1 MVEIM
6 PSRTLRARRL
16 APLIAVTMAAT
27 ALILAPA
34 PGSLSVVGTKWLSSL
49 GLSVPHVDLVSEVTL
64 VLLALAAASVIGRV
78 WWKHPSQRPRAV
90 VASIGVVLAYVTS
103 EALKAL
109 FAQARPCSR
118 WVTAA
123 ECPPAGDWSLPSNH
137 ATLAFGAV
145 AVVAVLLARSALTW
159 AMVGVA
165 VLVAVGRVVEGV
177 HYVHDVAIG
186 ALLGM
191 ALPLLLTLVFDA
203 SRKRRNG
210 SPRRRD
216 VGSDR
221 GTNTALTGSSE

>member
-1 MVEIM
+1 M

-34 PGSLSVVGTKWLSSL
+34 PGSFSVVSTKWLSSF
-49 GLSVPHVDLVSEVTL
+49 GLSVPRVDLVSEVTL
-64 VLLALAAASVIGRV
+64 VLLALAAASVIGWV

-90 VASIGVVLAYVTS
+90 VASIGVLLAYVTS

-145 AVVAVLLARSALTW
+145 AVVAVLLARAALTW
-159 AMVGVA
+159 AMVGVGA
-165 VLVAVGRVVEGV
+165 LVAIGRVVEGV

-191 ALPLLLTLVFDA
+191 ALPVLLTLVFDA
-203 SRKRRNG
+203 SRRRRDG

-216 VGSDR
+216 VGSDP
-221 GTNTALTGSSE
+221 GTNTALTGSRE

>member
-6 PSRTLRARRL
+6 PSRTVRARRL
-16 APLIAVTMAAT
+16 APLIVVAVAAT
-27 ALILAPA
+27 ALILVPA
-34 PGSLSVVGTKWLSSL
+34 PGSLSVVGTKWLSSF
-49 GLSVPHVDLVSEVTL
+49 GLSIPRADLVFEVTL
-64 VLLALAAASVIGRV
+64 VLLALAAASVIGWV

-203 SRKRRNG
+203 SRRRRNG